1 MAVQPKY
8 LGKQNNRNKRTQH
21 HEKQMEEGEKKK
33 STHISTYGP
42 GKKVTSDKPYDKPPV
57 EVSKG
62 I

>member
-21 HEKQMEEGEKKK
+21 HEKQMEEGKKG
-33 STHISTYGP
+33 THISTYGP
-42 GKKVTSDKPYDKPPV
+42 GKKVTSEKHCDKPSV
-57 EVSKG
+57 EVSTG